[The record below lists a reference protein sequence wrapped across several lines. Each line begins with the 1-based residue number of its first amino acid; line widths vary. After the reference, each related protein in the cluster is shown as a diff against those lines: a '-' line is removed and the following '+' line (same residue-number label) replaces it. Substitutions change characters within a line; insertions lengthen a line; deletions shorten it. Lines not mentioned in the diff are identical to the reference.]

1 MSLPGKHTTK
11 KTVRLAMA
19 ETEQQSG
26 KARLDARARRQQ
38 CVVCCLFDA
47 FKAVTFRN
55 EALGFDLRAVR

>member
-1 MSLPGKHTTK
+1 MSLPGKHTKK

-26 KARLDARARRQQ
+26 KARLDARARRHQ

-47 FKAVTFRN
+47 LKAVTFRN

>member
-1 MSLPGKHTTK
+1 MNLPEKHTTK

-26 KARLDARARRQQ
+26 KAQLDACARRQH

-47 FKAVTFRN
+47 FEAVTFRN
-55 EALGFDLRAVR
+55 EALGFDLRAVG